1 MTKKTIIQQIEELA
15 SDDTKRSKTARLR
28 EIIDTLEA
36 SIAAG
41 VNRAA
46 IVEKLAENGLEMT
59 VATFNSELRR
69 IRKKR
74 GKPASNLSKADSKN
88 TVSKFTAESPKNE
101 GQGQAEPDDEID
113 EIDELAGLSA
123 REKRERRI
131 AQFTTDYKPTNPLY
145 EMLINGKFG

>member
-1 MTKKTIIQQIEELA
+1 MTKKTIVQQIEELA

-28 EIIDTLEA
+28 DIIDTLEA

-74 GKPASNLSKADSKN
+74 GKPASNLSKTDSTKP
-88 TVSKFTAESPKNE
+88 VSNSIPESPKNE
-101 GQGQAEPDDEID
+101 GQGQADPDD

-131 AQFTTDYKPTNPLY
+131 AQFTTDYKPTNPVY
-145 EMLINGKFG
+145 EMLMKDKTK